1 MNSIQL
7 LPRKQ
12 KNNQHFNSFDE
23 VNTTLLP
30 KQDTDSTKRKKEQ
43 LALWNTDT
51 KILDKILGDR
61 IQQYIKKNY
70 TLGPGRVNFRDA

>member
-12 KNNQHFNSFDE
+12 KSNQHFNSFDE

-61 IQQYIKKNY
+61 IQQYIKKII
-70 TLGPGRVNFRDA
+70 L